1 MSSSNAP
8 ECAKTSCEEEAALR
22 GPLAP
27 NGDPVKPTRFID
39 SVNCAIDGI
48 FWATR
53 TQKHMRRHFLSALV
67 LLFAVLF
74 LKVTA
79 LEFTLLAVSV
89 SFVLFAELMNTAVEA
104 VVDLVSP
111 GYHPVAKI
119 AKDVAAGGVLVAA
132 IGAAVMGYLILSHYI
147 FPIYKEALDMI
158 GTPTEMG
165 TVVALLA
172 VVIVVVI
179 VKSLSGRGTPLE
191 GGLPSGHAAVAFSIA
206 TVVTLHTQDP
216 LISIL
221 SICLAIMVSH
231 SRLLLHIHTMRE
243 VVLGAITGTAITAI
257 VLMLFRLLK

>member
-1 MSSSNAP
+1 M
-8 ECAKTSCEEEAALR
+8 
-22 GPLAP
+22 
-27 NGDPVKPTRFID
+27 KPTRFID
-39 SVNCAIDGI
+39 SVNCAIEGI

-67 LLFAVLF
+67 LLFLVLF
-74 LKVTA
+74 LRVSA

-89 SFVLFAELMNTAVEA
+89 SFVLFAELMNTAVEV
-104 VVDLVSP
+104 VVDMISP
-111 GYHPVAKI
+111 EYHPLAKI

-147 FPIYKEALDMI
+147 FPIYKEALRMI
-158 GTPTEMG
+158 GSPSEMG

-179 VKSLSGRGTPLE
+179 LKSLSGKGTSLE

-206 TVVTLHTQDP
+206 TVVSINTQDP

-221 SICLAIMVSH
+221 TICLAVMVSH
-231 SRLLLHIHTMRE
+231 SRLLLSIHTMRE
-243 VVLGAITGTAITAI
+243 VVLGALTGTAITLV
-257 VLMLFRLLK
+257 VLTLFRMLK